1 MASEKSCKRIDDYE
15 QEKYIEGEEI
25 EGVETVIL

>member
-15 QEKYIEGEEI
+15 QEKQLSREMIEKYER
-25 EGVETVIL
+25 